1 MKLPAS
7 LRPSGCIVHRGWVI
21 VTVLCLSMLL
31 GASAAQAGILY
42 GGRPLW
48 IGVGGAMGGR
58 VSLEGESPGALM
70 GDLGVG
76 LRLLPIVPE
85 VGLRLGPSGDP
96 AIVLGSFWA
105 GVRVMLPSPPFLR
118 PNFRIAF
125 SHMNELE
132 GAKWSAAPFQGLFGT
147 HPDVRHRP
155 GLETS
160 IGLELMADP
169 KKVLGIWAQATAI
182 VLPDQQGPPFTGLI
196 EIGVSFEAG
205 PNK

>member
-1 MKLPAS
+1 VTLHSVETQPRAH
-7 LRPSGCIVHRGWVI
+7 LHPTWVG
-21 VTVLCLSMLL
+21 VMVLCLSTLL

-48 IGVGGAMGGR
+48 IGVGGATGGR
-58 VSLEGESPGALM
+58 VALEGDNTGAIM
-70 GDLGVG
+70 GGLGIG

-85 VGLRLGPSGDP
+85 VGVRIGPAGDP
-96 AIVLGSFWA
+96 ATVLGNFWA
-105 GVRVMLPSPPFLR
+105 GVRVMLPAPPFLR

-132 GAKWSAAPFQGLFGT
+132 GAKWEETPFQGLFGT

-155 GLETS
+155 GFETS

-169 KKVLGIWAQATAI
+169 KKILGIWVQATALI
-182 VLPDQQGPPFTGLI
+182 LPDELGPPFTGLI
-196 EIGVSFEAG
+196 EFGVSFEAG
-205 PNK
+205 PK